1 MRFLKNIGV
10 FLFLLLTFFINHYA
24 LCAELPWQKRE
35 CSHFIIYYRKEVP
48 EDYIEQV
55 ATKIE
60 EYYTSISANLGFNV
74 YEFWLWEKRAKIYIF
89 KDAAEYQKES
99 EQPGWSGGAVSL
111 RHKIIKAYP
120 WNEGFFDKLLPHEI
134 GHLMFHE
141 FVGFKN
147 NIPLW
152 LDEGV
157 AISQEKSDIKNY
169 SVMMKGL
176 RVSLPFN
183 KLHNISTKTLV
194 VPEIF
199 YVQSASIVDYLL
211 TQFGKD
217 AFFKF
222 CNSLKNGQTV
232 EEAISS
238 SYHFRDLKQFNEA
251 WLEYLRHLGDD
262 Q

>member
-1 MRFLKNIGV
+1 MRILIKGVSFLLITLV
-10 FLFLLLTFFINHYA
+10 FLIGENVI
-24 LCAELPWQKRE
+24 CAELPWQKRE
-35 CSHFIIYYRKEVP
+35 CDHFIIYYRKEVP

-55 ATKIE
+55 AVKVE
-60 EYYTSISANLGFNV
+60 EYYTSISVNLGFNV

-89 KDAAEYQKES
+89 KDAVEYKKVA

-111 RHKIIKAYP
+111 RHKIIKTYP
-120 WNEGFFDKLLPHEI
+120 WNEGFFDKLLPHEL

-157 AISQEKSDIKNY
+157 AISQEKSDIRNY

-176 RVSLPFN
+176 RVSLSFN
-183 KLHNISTKTLV
+183 KLHNITTKTLI

-217 AFFKF
+217 AFLKF

-238 SYHFRDLKQFNEA
+238 AYHFRDLKQFNQA
-251 WLEYLRHLGDD
+251 WLEYLRLLGNDK
-262 Q
+262 